1 MCCAIRVLCNTLA
14 CCATGACCAMRRR
27 VVTTRASRLRRGEK
41 VGSFQVCRGPRD
53 RGGNPMAK
61 GLCPTSNHQRVV
73 GGACCATRVLRN
85 TRRRVVQHGPLD
97 VAKLPRESFKTTP
110 RQCPTASDSETANRR
125 PQPRHPRR
133 VARKGSGVLHNT
145 PCYHNTPPC
154 CTTRPR
160 VSYAPHAPR
169 RVSPRHLRCCM
180 EASAHA

>member
-110 RQCPTASDSETANRR
+110 RQCPTARDRESANRR

-133 VARKGSGVLHNT
+133 VLLHGRV
-145 PCYHNTPPC
+145 PAC
-154 CTTRPR
+154 CTTRR
-160 VSYAPHAPR
+160 VITTRHRVAQHAPVFR
-169 RVSPRHLRCCM
+169 MTVEREICQN
-180 EASAHA
+180 